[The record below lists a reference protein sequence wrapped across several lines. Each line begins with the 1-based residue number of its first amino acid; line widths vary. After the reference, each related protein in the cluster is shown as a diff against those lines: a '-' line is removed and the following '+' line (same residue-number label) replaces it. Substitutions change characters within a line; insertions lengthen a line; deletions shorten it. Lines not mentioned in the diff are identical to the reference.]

1 MSYEKL
7 NEQIQKRREEMFK
20 GDFTEYFYNMIT
32 IRWNHLLLFLKTNH
46 LEYNEHSKKQFI
58 IFEQKRIS
66 KRVHSY
72 IDYALIILEKGVD
85 GLKGNTNA
93 YKIQGIKE
101 EYHFIPYHQNIYD
114 LYMKEVK
121 IYNHGQTIKHKKRAI
136 KDIILFFQKKNIEYD
151 KLTISIINE
160 LSLYYLNLGYS
171 TAKKYHW
178 VLRDFLLFLYNNGY
192 TKINYKNLI
201 EHVRQKNNKKI
212 PVVLEENQI
221 QSIITALPNIT
232 PIEKRN
238 KAIVLISIRLGMRI
252 GDVLNLKFE
261 NINWI
266 QNEISFIQEK
276 TKIMNQLPLTEEVGN
291 AIIDYVKNGRPK
303 TTLRYIFVTHDEKI
317 TKITGSSILNKYL
330 TKVYKISNIN
340 KDIKKGTHIFRRS
353 LASELL
359 KNESSLK
366 IISSTLGHVNQSS
379 AKNYLKIDNDKL
391 KVCCLEVPK
400 YE

>member
-1 MSYEKL
+1 M
-7 NEQIQKRREEMFK
+7 
-20 GDFTEYFYNMIT
+20 
-32 IRWNHLLLFLKTNH
+32 
-46 LEYNEHSKKQFI
+46 
-58 IFEQKRIS
+58 
-66 KRVHSY
+66 
-72 IDYALIILEKGVD
+72 
-85 GLKGNTNA
+85 
-93 YKIQGIKE
+93 
-101 EYHFIPYHQNIYD
+101 
-114 LYMKEVK
+114 EV
-121 IYNHGQTIKHKKRAI
+121 
-136 KDIILFFQKKNIEYD
+136 
-151 KLTISIINE
+151 
-160 LSLYYLNLGYS
+160 
-171 TAKKYHW
+171 
-178 VLRDFLLFLYNNGY
+178 
-192 TKINYKNLI
+192 KINYKNLI
-201 EHVRQKNNKKI
+201 EHVRQENNKKI
-212 PVVLEENQI
+212 PVVFEENQI
-221 QSIITALPNIT
+221 QSIITALPNT
-232 PIEKRN
+232 SPIEKRN

-391 KVCCLEVPK
+391 KVCCLEVPE